1 MAHASAFD
9 FVMLVPR
16 RPERERERYRYIYI
30 YIYIYKSVNIYY
42 AKRVKIYHYFYYYA
56 KRVKILI
63 GFQELQKS
71 A

>member
-9 FVMLVPR
+9 FVMLEPR
-16 RPERERERYRYIYI
+16 RPEREIY
-30 YIYIYKSVNIYY
+30 VNIYY